1 MPQVAN
7 FAQALLLS
15 TTAALMTFLSF
26 IPALIG
32 ALLLLVVGW
41 LLSDVVARLVTTVLR
56 RLGFDTVAQRT
67 GATNFIALTGAR
79 DPSAS
84 RIMGE
89 LARWFIRLIFL
100 ELETSRVGSDPN
112 EKSTASAN
120 TASSALAA
128 AQNAYQQGLMNTTA
142 YDPAASFYTN
152 AVDTLQAV
160 VTLINQIVLFLPNL
174 AVALIVI
181 MVGALIANFVA
192 ALVSG
197 SAGEVGFRNPN
208 LLAWLA
214 RAAILTLAVIIALSQ
229 IGVAAAIVDTLF
241 IGLVG
246 AAALAVGLAFGLGG
260 QEVAGQIWQ
269 HWYKTGQGAARQL
282 EKRAAAGAEPEGS
295 AAGEA
300 DPGVAGQ
307 AQPPPTPYQ
316 ARHERPAG

>member
-100 ELETSRVGSDPN
+100 ELAAE
-112 EKSTASAN
+112 
-120 TASSALAA
+120 ALH
-128 AQNAYQQGLMNTTA
+128 
-142 YDPAASFYTN
+142 
-152 AVDTLQAV
+152 LQAV

-300 DPGVAGQ
+300 DPSVAGQ

>member
-32 ALLLLVVGW
+32 ALLLLLVGW
-41 LLSDVVARLVTTVLR
+41 LLSDAVARLVSTVLR

-89 LARWFIRLIFL
+89 LARWFIRLIFI
-100 ELETSRVGSDPN
+100 E
-112 EKSTASAN
+112 
-120 TASSALAA
+120 LAA
-128 AQNAYQQGLMNTTA
+128 EALH
-142 YDPAASFYTN
+142 
-152 AVDTLQAV
+152 LQAV

-260 QEVAGQIWQ
+260 QEVAGQMWQ

-282 EKRAAAGAEPEGS
+282 EKRAAAGAEPEGAGS
-295 AAGEA
+295 GEAEPGAAGQT
-300 DPGVAGQ
+300 Q
-307 AQPPPTPYQ
+307 APPTPYQ

>member
-1 MPQVAN
+1 M
-7 FAQALLLS
+7 
-15 TTAALMTFLSF
+15 
-26 IPALIG
+26 
-32 ALLLLVVGW
+32 
-41 LLSDVVARLVTTVLR
+41 
-56 RLGFDTVAQRT
+56 
-67 GATNFIALTGAR
+67 
-79 DPSAS
+79 
-84 RIMGE
+84 
-89 LARWFIRLIFL
+89 
-100 ELETSRVGSDPN
+100 
-112 EKSTASAN
+112 
-120 TASSALAA
+120 
-128 AQNAYQQGLMNTTA
+128 
-142 YDPAASFYTN
+142 
-152 AVDTLQAV
+152 